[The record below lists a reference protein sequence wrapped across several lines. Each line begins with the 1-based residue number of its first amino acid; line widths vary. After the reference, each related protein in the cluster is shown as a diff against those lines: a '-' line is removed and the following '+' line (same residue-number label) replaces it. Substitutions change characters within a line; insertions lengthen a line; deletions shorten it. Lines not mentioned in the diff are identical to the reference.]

1 MTKKKKPTMMEVNG
15 AISEL
20 IKRTDYLHH
29 ELSRTNFMVQEFI
42 SFKKNTEEFTK
53 YLQDKV
59 KTQEQEATKEEPAK
73 EYNLTKE
80 QEEQLEKE
88 QEYQDNKEWQEKQDA
103 EVK

>member
-1 MTKKKKPTMMEVNG
+1 MTKKKKPTMMEVKG

-42 SFKKNTEEFTK
+42 SFKENTEEFTK

-59 KTQEQEATKEEPAK
+59 NTQEQEYK
-73 EYNLTKE
+73 
-80 QEEQLEKE
+80 
-88 QEYQDNKEWQEKQDA
+88 DNKEDKEKQDA

>member
-1 MTKKKKPTMMEVNG
+1 MTKKKKPTMMEVKG

-42 SFKKNTEEFTK
+42 SFKENTEEFTK

-80 QEEQLEKE
+80 QE
-88 QEYQDNKEWQEKQDA
+88 YQDNKEWQEKQDA

>member
-1 MTKKKKPTMMEVNG
+1 MTKKKKPTMMEVKG

-80 QEEQLEKE
+80 QE
-88 QEYQDNKEWQEKQDA
+88 YQDNKEWQEKQDA